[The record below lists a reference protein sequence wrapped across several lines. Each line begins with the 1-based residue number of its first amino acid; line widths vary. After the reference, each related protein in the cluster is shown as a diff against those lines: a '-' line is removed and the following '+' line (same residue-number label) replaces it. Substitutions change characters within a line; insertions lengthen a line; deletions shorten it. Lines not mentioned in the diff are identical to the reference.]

1 MKLITQKYLPGIV
14 ISIVSFTL
22 VACGCSSKSVPK
34 NDGIPSNLI
43 LTATVNSTNNG
54 SVDFVASA
62 TNANSYEYDFGNG
75 THENSQTGKVTY
87 VYPTS
92 GNYTV
97 TVKAKNNSG
106 NAVSKSIQISVTRN
120 LSLVWFDEFNGNG
133 TPDPNKWNYDIGTG
147 EWGWGNNELQYYT
160 NRLDNAYQSNG
171 TLKIVGKKESYSGSN
186 YTSARLKTQGKFDFK
201 YGKVEIKAKLPSG
214 VKGIWPATWM
224 LGSNINTVPWPG
236 CGEIDIM
243 EYLTR
248 DPNYVYGTF
257 HYPARH
263 GDNAD
268 GNKLQI
274 SNATD
279 QFHIFTLEWSETLLK
294 ISVDGQQIHSLANN
308 ASLPFNNNFFIILN
322 MALGGNFG
330 GTLDPAFT
338 SAVLEI
344 DYVRVYQ

>member
-1 MKLITQKYLPGIV
+1 MIKTLTIFFITIL
-14 ISIVSFTL
+14 
-22 VACGCSSKSVPK
+22 AGCNSKSVQKTDPAPT
-34 NDGIPSNLI
+34 N
-43 LTATVNSTNNG
+43 VNINAVLNPANNG
-54 SVDFVASA
+54 SVEFTATA
-62 TNANSYEYDFGNG
+62 TNASSYEFDFGNG
-75 THENSQTGKVTY
+75 VHEKSPTGKITY
-87 VYPTS
+87 IYPTA
-92 GNYTV
+92 GNYDV
-97 TVKAKNNSG
+97 TVKAKNKSG
-106 NAVSKSIQISVTRN
+106 LYSSKSIKISVKRDLN
-120 LSLVWFDEFNGNG
+120 LVWAEEFNEPG
-133 TPDPNKWNYDIGTG
+133 TPNPQKWNYDIGTG